1 MRDSNDRAG
10 YGKEEA
16 DQKRNQLSRS
26 PLRIVTTAVTVVVL
40 LFSVADLSGLT
51 AIYRPLAVDHL
62 PFATLH
68 SQEHS

>member
-1 MRDSNDRAG
+1 M
-10 YGKEEA
+10 
-16 DQKRNQLSRS
+16 RNQLSRS
-26 PLRIVTTAVTVVVL
+26 PLRIVTTAVTAVVL